1 VSAAARPTG
10 ALSGSRPVHVIGV
23 GLHPYRRSTDTPY
36 VHLGLTAVRAALDD
50 AGIGWNDVDSATTA
64 TVNVGFAAGRT
75 MLRYLGATGIPMQQ
89 VENAS
94 ASGSTALRLACLEV
108 ATGISDVALAVGVD
122 KVALPNMAPTK
133 TGISDLVGSRMLP
146 FTHFALLADAY
157 LHRWDLPPEVLGR
170 VAVKN
175 HANGSANPAAQR
187 QKVRT
192 LDEVMAEPI
201 AGALTRL
208 QGCPVG
214 EGAAAVLVASPD
226 AMERLSVDPGRSPRV
241 RASVARSEQP
251 VAPGE
256 NWDIALTRA
265 TTRAALGQA
274 GIGPDELDVV
284 EVHDAFSIEE
294 LLYLEA
300 MGLCA
305 EGEAGP
311 LLEAGA
317 WDIGGR
323 CAISASGGLLAMGHP
338 LGPTGVGQVAE
349 ITRQLRGEAGS
360 RQHPGAQVGLAHMVG
375 VGAVCVV
382 HVLSRT

>member
-1 VSAAARPTG
+1 M
-10 ALSGSRPVHVIGV
+10 RPVHVVGI
-23 GLHPYRRSTDTPY
+23 GLHRYQRATDTPY
-36 VHLGLTAVRAALDD
+36 VSLGLDAVRAALED
-50 AGIGWNDVDSATTA
+50 ASLPWDAVDSAITS

-75 MLRYLGATGIPMQQ
+75 MLRYLGATGIPMLQ

-94 ASGSTALRLACLEV
+94 ASGSTAFRLACLEV
-108 ATGISDVALAVGVD
+108 ATGVSEVVLAVGVD

-133 TGISDLVGSRMLP
+133 TGVTDLVASRMLP

-157 LHRWDLPPEVLGR
+157 LHRWDLPPEVLGQ

-175 HANGSANPAAQR
+175 HANGAANPAAQR

-192 LDEVMAEPI
+192 LEEVMAEPI
-201 AGALTRL
+201 AGPLTRL

-214 EGAAAVLVASPD
+214 EGAAAVLVASPE
-226 AMERLSVDPGRSPRV
+226 AIERLAIEPRRCPRV

-256 NWDIALTRA
+256 NWDIALTTA
-265 TTRAALGQA
+265 TTRAALDQA
-274 GIGPDELDVV
+274 GIDASELDVV

-294 LLYLEA
+294 LLYIEA

-305 EGEAGP
+305 PGESGP
-311 LLEAGA
+311 LLRAGA
-317 WDIGGR
+317 WNIGGR
-323 CAISASGGLLAMGHP
+323 CAVSPSGGLLAMGHP
-338 LGPTGVGQVAE
+338 LGPTGLGQVAE
-349 ITRQLRGEAGS
+349 ITRQLRGEAGE
-360 RQHPGAQVGLAHMVG
+360 RQQPGARLGLAHMVG

-382 HVLSRT
+382 HVLGGD